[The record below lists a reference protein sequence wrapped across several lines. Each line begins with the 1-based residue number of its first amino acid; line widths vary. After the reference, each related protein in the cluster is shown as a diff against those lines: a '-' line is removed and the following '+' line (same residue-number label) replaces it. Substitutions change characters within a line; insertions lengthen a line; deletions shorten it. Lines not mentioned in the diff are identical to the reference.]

1 MSRTCQV
8 TGARPGFGNNRPWS
22 KKTTRRR
29 WEVNLQKKT
38 YYVPSLGRKVTLRLS
53 TNAIKRI
60 DVRGIDAVVAEML
73 ARGEKI

>member
-8 TGARPGFGNNRPWS
+8 TGAGPGFGNNRPWS
-22 KKTTRRR
+22 KKATRRR

-60 DVRGIDAVVAEML
+60 DVRGIDAVVAEMR
-73 ARGEKI
+73 ARGEKV

>member
-22 KKTTRRR
+22 KKATRRR

-38 YYVPSLGRKVTLRLS
+38 YYVPSLGRKATLRLS

-73 ARGEKI
+73 ARGEKV